1 MWKMLL
7 QMLDYWFSPLLLR
20 DTLNSL
26 ILINNKGTSDTPQSK
41 ASSLQ
46 MKVKDK
52 THGKPPDQDVYLNI
66 CNTLILSDYQEKG
79 YIYI

>member
-1 MWKMLL
+1 
-7 QMLDYWFSPLLLR
+7 
-20 DTLNSL
+20 
-26 ILINNKGTSDTPQSK
+26 
-41 ASSLQ
+41 

-79 YIYI
+79 YIYIVMLRSSLGLDSQTSVSGVHYNRPNYSLDQRL